1 MVAASPEPK
10 MYVQPAGEQRVVLPE
25 ITWEGY
31 LQILAAL
38 PQTRRARLT
47 YDDGLLEI
55 TVPLEEHEFSA
66 DNIAYFLL
74 TLVELMELKIKSM
87 GSTTMQYPGLR
98 KGAEPDKA
106 FYIQNHA
113 LVKGRTVDFA
123 TDPPPDLVVEV
134 DITHTDIQKDQF
146 YAQLGIPEFWRF
158 NGESLQIYQLQ
169 GQSPEVTYIASYIEV
184 ERSPTFPQIPKEWLY
199 DFLNAAKEDEINAV
213 QSLRTQ
219 FQRTFQSAE

>member
-1 MVAASPEPK
+1 MVVALPK
-10 MYVQPAGEQRVVLPE
+10 PNISARPAGEQRVVLPE

-38 PQTRRARLT
+38 PQTRGARLT

-74 TLVELMELKIKSM
+74 TLVELMGLKIKSM
-87 GSTTMQYPGLR
+87 GSTTMKYPGLR

-123 TDPPPDLVVEV
+123 NDPPPDLVVEV
-134 DITHTDIQKDQF
+134 DITHTDIQKNQF

-158 NGESLQIYQLQ
+158 NGENLQIYQLQ
-169 GQSPEVTYIASYIEV
+169 GQSPETAYIEV

-199 DFLNAAKEDEINAV
+199 DFLNEAKEDEINAV

-219 FQRTFQSAE
+219 FQRTFQRAE